1 MAWKSVSMKEVE
13 TAYLTTFCTLEAI
26 FDGRGK
32 REEGW
37 GVRPEI
43 PDGVAMGLG
52 LFERGVTR
60 ERFNKE
66 GAFGETLEFSS
77 DLTLNLLA

>member
-1 MAWKSVSMKEVE
+1 M
-13 TAYLTTFCTLEAI
+13 EAI

-37 GVRPEI
+37 GVRPEVPLV
-43 PDGVAMGLG
+43 PDGVARGLG

-77 DLTLNLLA
+77 VVTLNLLA

>member
-1 MAWKSVSMKEVE
+1 M
-13 TAYLTTFCTLEAI
+13 EAI

-37 GVRPEI
+37 GVRPEV
-43 PDGVAMGLG
+43 PDGVARGLG
-52 LFERGVTR
+52 LFEMGVTR

>member
-1 MAWKSVSMKEVE
+1 M
-13 TAYLTTFCTLEAI
+13 EAI

-37 GVRPEI
+37 GVRPEV
-43 PDGVAMGLG
+43 PDGVARGLG

-60 ERFNKE
+60 ERE
-66 GAFGETLEFSS
+66 LLERRWNFPQ
-77 DLTLNLLA
+77 T

>member
-1 MAWKSVSMKEVE
+1 MKEVE

-37 GVRPEI
+37 GVRPEV

-60 ERFNKE
+60 
-66 GAFGETLEFSS
+66 
-77 DLTLNLLA
+77 